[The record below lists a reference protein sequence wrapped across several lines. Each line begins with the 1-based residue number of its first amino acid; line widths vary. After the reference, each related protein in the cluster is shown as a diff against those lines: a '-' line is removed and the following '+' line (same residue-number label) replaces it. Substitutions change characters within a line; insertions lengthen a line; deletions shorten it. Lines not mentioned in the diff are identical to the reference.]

1 MLKVWE
7 LLAILQ
13 QLEPD
18 TDVILETEPGSQCE
32 TVEFLEDH
40 IIIR

>member
-7 LLAILQ
+7 LLAILE
-13 QLEPD
+13 QLEPN
-18 TDVILETEPGSQCE
+18 TDVVLETEPGSQCE
-32 TVEFLEDH
+32 TVEFHEDC